1 MPHEKQIFSYCEIH
15 GIHSESAEV
24 KGIPPTRL
32 WHSLNVPLP
41 RAPSERGLQ
50 HGQRPVG
57 FAALFTTKARDRPA
71 VEVLVEAGFEEGR
84 AADRATPMLEAPAR
98 RGPWGERHVQRMP
111 EADSEGVFGFREPLR
126 LQPRHIKNRSP
137 QGEMF
142 DASRFFANNGRRQGP
157 GLLMRKKHFAM

>member
-1 MPHEKQIFSYCEIH
+1 MPHEKQIFSYCEIY

-41 RAPSERGLQ
+41 PAPSERGLQ

-84 AADRATPMLEAPAR
+84 AADRAKSMLEASAW
-98 RGPWGERHVQRMP
+98 RGPRGERNIQRMP
-111 EADSEGVFGFREPLR
+111 EAASKGVLGIRVPAG
-126 LQPRHIKNRSP
+126 H
-137 QGEMF
+137 
-142 DASRFFANNGRRQGP
+142 
-157 GLLMRKKHFAM
+157 